1 MLLQKSKEIEEVEE
15 KYQQSLKTIEELR
28 EENKNLKKNIQ
39 RIELGFQSLLDT
51 ARAEINRKDKEIERL
66 RKEWV

>member
-1 MLLQKSKEIEEVEE
+1 MQDVEE

-28 EENKNLKKNIQ
+28 EENKTLKKNIQ

-51 ARAEINRKDKEIERL
+51 ARTEIKRKDKEIERL
-66 RKEWV
+66 RKE